1 MTLEDIMHISG
12 QALPTP
18 KPPKTHP
25 KSPRKKDT
33 KKLPT
38 SSEPKVRFLSTWES
52 PSSSSKTGHPH
63 STQRRSIHHFCMELS
78 LPQLPIHLQVAS
90 RQAHA
95 KPVEEKERLDPELD
109 KTVDGDS
116 DKFKAEEIRERSR
129 DLSSAKV
136 HPPPNTPYTTTTATS
151 VPITRGRTP
160 VIRQDNEAAANKKDA
175 SVLSERPQ
183 TVGQSSRIKRSDMDD
198 IVERAKSQL
207 GRELSEEVKS
217 PSSAKLGEKRVKK
230 GATPRRT
237 EVGKEEQLTLGGY
250 RMKVAQDPAK

>member
-38 SSEPKVRFLSTWES
+38 SSEPKVQFLSTWES

-63 STQRRSIHHFCMELS
+63 STQRRSIHHFCVEPS

-95 KPVEEKERLDPELD
+95 KPVEEKERSDPELD

-116 DKFKAEEIRERSR
+116 DKFRAEEIRERSR

-136 HPPPNTPYTTTTATS
+136 HPPPNTPYTAATATS
-151 VPITRGRTP
+151 VPTARGRTP
-160 VIRQDNEAAANKKDA
+160 VIRQDDEAAANKDA
-175 SVLSERPQ
+175 SVHSERPQ
-183 TVGQSSRIKRSDMDD
+183 TVGRSSRVRRSDEDD

-207 GRELSEEVKS
+207 GRELRGEVKS
-217 PSSAKLGEKRVKK
+217 PSSAKLREKRVKK
-230 GATPRRT
+230 GATPCHT
-237 EVGKEEQLTLGGY
+237 EVRKEEQMTLGGY